1 MSGISRDIQISGRK
15 VHPKYITPEKDD
27 QLLSKTDISPLRAR
41 KTKIC
46 HRRCLR
52 LKTRI
57 SRMYSDFQTDPRTPE
72 IKLDVMSNLWT
83 FGAGWAIQNH
93 SSIWNWLRTPPS
105 HSVPTVDTAGMHNA
119 DAIVA
124 GLAVLQQLNI
134 AIAAPAVEMDDD
146 KPHTLKRYRD
156 STFDPSSTKTTSLAP
171 SAREL
176 CR

>member
-1 MSGISRDIQISGRK
+1 
-15 VHPKYITPEKDD
+15 
-27 QLLSKTDISPLRAR
+27 
-41 KTKIC
+41 
-46 HRRCLR
+46 
-52 LKTRI
+52 
-57 SRMYSDFQTDPRTPE
+57 
-72 IKLDVMSNLWT
+72 
-83 FGAGWAIQNH
+83 
-93 SSIWNWLRTPPS
+93 
-105 HSVPTVDTAGMHNA
+105 MHNA